1 MQPEHV
7 NRGGITVISD
17 DSIVF
22 VDALDGDTLPRGE
35 LTLECSI
42 LAVIPHFR
50 CEPWL
55 VDCLDSLL
63 RQTRPLSGIVVIDDA
78 SGEPPIEIVSR
89 FPSVTLLTSP
99 ENSGPYRLSQEVV
112 AGTGYDA
119 YCFQDADDWSMP
131 RRVEL
136 TLKEAVRNGAEMVG
150 CQGHRLIGLEGE
162 VVPLTFPLDVNAALL
177 TYPTK
182 HAIMHPSTIVSRSL
196 IVRAGGYATGL
207 RFGGDTEFEHRASH
221 VGRILNIPQF
231 EYVVRNRVNSLTS
244 SPDTG
249 LASLERIEQR
259 QVEAERATAN
269 ANRVAAG
276 ESPDLT
282 PMASAPPLQ
291 LHHLVG
297 PRLRGLDGNPWPS

>member
-1 MQPEHV
+1 MNSEDSD
-7 NRGGITVISD
+7 TAD
-17 DSIVF
+17 DSF
-22 VDALDGDTLPRGE
+22 VDDRLPRGE
-35 LTLECSI
+35 LTLESSI

-55 VDCLDSLL
+55 GDCLDSLV
-63 RQTRPLSGIVVIDDA
+63 RQTHKLDGIVVIDDA
-78 SGEPPIEIVSR
+78 SGEPPIGIVSR

-112 AGTGYDA
+112 AATGYDA

-136 TLKEAVRNGAEMVG
+136 TLKEAVRSGAEMVG

-177 TYPTK
+177 IHPGK

-196 IVRAGGYATGL
+196 IMRAGGYATGL

-231 EYVVRNRVNSLTS
+231 AYVVRNRVNSLTS
-244 SPDTG
+244 SPETG
-249 LASLERIEQR
+249 LVSPERIEQR
-259 QVEAERATAN
+259 EVEAERASVNAKLVTA
-269 ANRVAAG
+269 G
-276 ESPDLT
+276 GLPDLT
-282 PMASAPPLQ
+282 PLASAPPLE
-291 LHHLVG
+291 LHYLAG
-297 PRLRGLDGNPWPS
+297 PRLRGLDGSPWPL